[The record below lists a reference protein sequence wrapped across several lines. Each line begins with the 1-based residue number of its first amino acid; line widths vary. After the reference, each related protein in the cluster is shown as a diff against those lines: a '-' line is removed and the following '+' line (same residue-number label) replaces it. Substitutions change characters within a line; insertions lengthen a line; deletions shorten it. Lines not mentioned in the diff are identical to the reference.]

1 MARNWYFDMSASV
14 EPRASRPYMPGYGI
28 LDADQGRGLLP
39 WTWATER
46 LTRVRTYWIAT
57 TRSNGRPHAMPV
69 WGIWLDDAFYFST
82 GAQSRKARNL
92 AANPYCVVGIEL
104 DDEAISVE
112 GRASLVTDPF
122 VIQRFVETYGS
133 KYHWNM
139 EGFAEPV
146 YVVHPK
152 VAFAFSAATGEFQK
166 SATRW
171 RFDQA

>member
-1 MARNWYFDMSASV
+1 MSASN
-14 EPRASRPYMPGYGI
+14 EPQASRPYMPGYGI

-46 LTRVRTYWIAT
+46 LIRARTYWIAT

-69 WGIWLDDAFYFST
+69 WGIWLNNAFYFST

-92 AANPYCVVGIEL
+92 AANPDCVVGIEL

-112 GRASLVTDPF
+112 GQARLVTDPF
-122 VIQRFVETYGS
+122 VIQRFAQAYGA

-146 YVVHPK
+146 YMVRPK
-152 VAFAFSAATGEFQK
+152 VAFAFSATTGEFEG

-171 RFDQA
+171 TFNQD

>member
-1 MARNWYFDMSASV
+1 MSTSV
-14 EPRASRPYMPGYGI
+14 ESQASRPYMPGYGL

-46 LTRVRTYWIAT
+46 LIKARTYWIAT
-57 TRSNGRPHAMPV
+57 TRSDGRPHAMPV

-112 GRASLVTDPF
+112 GQAIPVADPI
-122 VIQRFVETYGS
+122 VIQRFAETYGT
-133 KYHWNM
+133 KYHWSM

-146 YVVHPK
+146 YVVRPTI
-152 VAFAFSAATGEFQK
+152 AFAFSSVTGEFQR

-171 RFDQA
+171 TFVQV